1 MIAAIT
7 GQGPKLVMIH
17 GWASSAETM
26 QGLAAEFDDAF
37 EVHCLDLPGHGRA
50 ATGRVDVGLDEM
62 IESARD
68 YVESLGEPVIL
79 VGWAMGALVALAVAA
94 QLKVKALVCM
104 GTPSGGAEFG
114 PAFEKMAQRLVRDW
128 PRYVRSSVDVI
139 VGDRV
144 SVEVHAWMCRI
155 MQGTHPSV
163 ARRSLLDV
171 ARSQPRSYAAKVS
184 APVLV
189 LHGAEDKISPVS
201 IAEDLRTSLQV
212 PHVKVY
218 EKIGH
223 APFLEI
229 REQTVT
235 DIRTFLA
242 EVSQ

>member
-1 MIAAIT
+1 MTAAIT
-7 GQGPKLVMIH
+7 GKGPKLVMIH

-26 QGLAAEFDDAF
+26 QGLAAEFDGDF

-50 ATGRVDVGLDEM
+50 ATGRLDVGLEAM
-62 IESARD
+62 IAGARD
-68 YVESLGEPVIL
+68 YIRGLGEPVIV

-94 QLKVKALVCM
+94 EVPLKALVCI

-144 SVEVHAWMCRI
+144 SPEVHAWMCRI
-155 MQGTHPSV
+155 MQGTHPSL

-171 ARSQPRSYAAKVS
+171 AQSQPAAYAARVS

-189 LHGAEDKISPVS
+189 LHGAEDKISPVA
-201 IAEDLRTSLQV
+201 IAETLRASLPSAQV
-212 PHVKVY
+212 TVY
-218 EKIGH
+218 ERVGH

-229 REQTVT
+229 REQTVA
-235 DIRTFLA
+235 DIKAFLDA
-242 EVSQ
+242 VA